1 MPAVLT
7 PRASSAARSP
17 GMREITQ
24 ICGRRARIA
33 ERAAVG
39 RAAAGG
45 TALYLIMRD
54 ANG

>member
-33 ERAAVG
+33 ERRPVELQLGG
-39 RAAAGG
+39 RHYISLWA
-45 TALYLIMRD
+45 TQMDR
-54 ANG
+54 